1 MPRTGIMASVRVETA
16 GGFMERIRWGILGAG
31 SIAQRFVAALARVE
45 GAELVAI
52 SGRNAERLSAFAAK
66 YRVDMG
72 KCYASADDNG
82 WKAHEC
88 LLLDDDVDA
97 VYIALPHGLH
107 ATWSCRAL
115 RAGKAVLCEK
125 PAVLTGSQADE
136 VARAA
141 RGSGTLFMEAMK
153 PRFTPVRSRVHEL
166 LDSGELGAVA
176 SVDVVH
182 LLDYGELRD
191 SYLLDPDQGG
201 TLYDL
206 GCYGVAWTED
216 ILTGDVAVERAEAR
230 WIEGRGGA
238 SVDIADEVRLR
249 IGDVPV
255 RLDFSGDSQAYKVEC
270 RIDCERGSILV
281 PMFHRPSSLLVT
293 RGNGEPMIE
302 DMPLVVDDFYGEVE
316 HFCGLM
322 RSGKSESP
330 IMPLASTVRTA
341 QIIDAIRAAWDPRP
355 VPHQA

>member
-1 MPRTGIMASVRVETA
+1 MLRTGIMASECVETA
-16 GGFMERIRWGILGAG
+16 GDFMERIRWGILGAG

-66 YRVDMG
+66 HRVDMG

-97 VYIALPHGLH
+97 VYIAPPHGLH
-107 ATWSCRAL
+107 ATWSCWAL

-125 PAVLTGSQADE
+125 PAVLTGSQ
-136 VARAA
+136 
-141 RGSGTLFMEAMK
+141 
-153 PRFTPVRSRVHEL
+153 
-166 LDSGELGAVA
+166 
-176 SVDVVH
+176 
-182 LLDYGELRD
+182 
-191 SYLLDPDQGG
+191 
-201 TLYDL
+201 
-206 GCYGVAWTED
+206 
-216 ILTGDVAVERAEAR
+216 
-230 WIEGRGGA
+230 
-238 SVDIADEVRLR
+238 ADEVRLR

-255 RLDFSGDSQAYKVEC
+255 RLDFSGDSQAYKIEC

-293 RGNGEPMIE
+293 RGNGEPVIE

>member
-1 MPRTGIMASVRVETA
+1 
-16 GGFMERIRWGILGAG
+16 MECIRWGILGAG
-31 SIAQRFVAALARVE
+31 SIAHRFAAALERVE

-52 SGRNAERLSAFAAK
+52 SGRNAERLSAYAEK
-66 YRVDMG
+66 HRVDMG
-72 KCYASADDNG
+72 KCYASASDNG
-82 WKAHEC
+82 WKAHER

-115 RAGKAVLCEK
+115 SAGKAVLCEK
-125 PAVLTGSQADE
+125 PAVLAGAQADE

-141 RGSGTLFMEAMK
+141 RESGALFMEAMK

-176 SVDVVH
+176 SVDVAH
-182 LLDYGELRD
+182 SLDYGELRD

-216 ILTGDVAVERAEAR
+216 ILAGDVAVERAEVR
-230 WIEGRGGA
+230 WIEGRGGV

-255 RLDFSGDSQAYKVEC
+255 RLDFSGDSQTYKVSAVL
-270 RIDCERGSILV
+270 IAGDTILH
-281 PMFHRPSSLLVT
+281 PCSPSFIFGGDAGEWWTMIGHAPVVT
-293 RGNGEPMIE
+293 TAAR
-302 DMPLVVDDFYGEVE
+302 L

-330 IMPLASTVRTA
+330 VMPLASTVRTA
-341 QIIDAIRAAWDPRP
+341 QIIDAIRAAWGPRP
-355 VPHQA
+355 VLHQA

>member
-1 MPRTGIMASVRVETA
+1 
-16 GGFMERIRWGILGAG
+16 MECIRWGILGAG
-31 SIAQRFVAALARVE
+31 SIAHRFAAALERVE

-52 SGRNAERLSAFAAK
+52 SGRNAERLSAFAEK
-66 YRVDMG
+66 HRVDMG
-72 KCYASADDNG
+72 KCYASASDNG
-82 WKAHEC
+82 WKAHER

-115 RAGKAVLCEK
+115 SAGKAVLCEM
-125 PAVLTGSQADE
+125 PAVLAGAQADE

-141 RGSGTLFMEAMK
+141 RESGALFMEAMK

-176 SVDVVH
+176 SVDVAH
-182 LLDYGELRD
+182 SLDYGELRD
-191 SYLLDPDQGG
+191 SYLLDSDQGG

-216 ILTGDVAVERAEAR
+216 ILAGDVAVERAEVR
-230 WIEGRGGA
+230 WIEGRGGS

-255 RLDFSGDSQAYKVEC
+255 RLDFSGDSQTYKVEC
-270 RIDCERGSILV
+270 RIDCERGTILV
-281 PMFHRPSSLLVT
+281 PMFHRPSSLVVT
-293 RGNGEPMIE
+293 RGTGGPMIE
-302 DMPLVVDDFYGEVE
+302 DMPLVVDDFYGEIA
-316 HFCGLM
+316 HFCGLI

-341 QIIDAIRAAWDPRP
+341 QIIDAIRAAWGPRP
-355 VPHQA
+355 VLHQA